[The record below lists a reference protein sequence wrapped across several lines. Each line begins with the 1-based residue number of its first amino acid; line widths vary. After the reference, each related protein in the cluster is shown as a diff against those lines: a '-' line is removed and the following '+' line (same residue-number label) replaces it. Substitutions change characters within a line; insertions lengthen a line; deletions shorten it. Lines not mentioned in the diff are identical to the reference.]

1 MFGLWFHQLDLLAK
15 EMKLVLVDVV
25 LVCCL
30 PTKDG
35 NKGMG
40 NPAEMYGTQ
49 ITRPGDSLT
58 RLLSVFRNGPAERL
72 NLTWLVW
79 RDGNT
84 AKIPIKDEASWDVFR
99 LSPGSNTEWFWI
111 KSDHIAFKQTNLD
124 PTIEWPSSCFK
135 CIDMFR
141 FYCNAVP
148 KLKPIGYCFSV
159 LDQHV

>member
-1 MFGLWFHQLDLLAK
+1 
-15 EMKLVLVDVV
+15 MKLVLVDVV

-72 NLTWLVW
+72 NLT
-79 RDGNT
+79 
-84 AKIPIKDEASWDVFR
+84 
-99 LSPGSNTEWFWI
+99 
-111 KSDHIAFKQTNLD
+111 
-124 PTIEWPSSCFK
+124 
-135 CIDMFR
+135 
-141 FYCNAVP
+141 
-148 KLKPIGYCFSV
+148 
-159 LDQHV
+159 